1 MILGNPLTYF
11 YQNWGDGYPKK
22 NTHWNQFVNFQPSSI
37 GFYIETPKMSMYM
50 KQWLYDW
57 KLLAYLTSLVKYV
70 FVSDL

>member
-37 GFYIETPKMSMYM
+37 GFYIETPKMSISACTFNE
-50 KQWLYDW
+50 Q
-57 KLLAYLTSLVKYV
+57 V
-70 FVSDL
+70 